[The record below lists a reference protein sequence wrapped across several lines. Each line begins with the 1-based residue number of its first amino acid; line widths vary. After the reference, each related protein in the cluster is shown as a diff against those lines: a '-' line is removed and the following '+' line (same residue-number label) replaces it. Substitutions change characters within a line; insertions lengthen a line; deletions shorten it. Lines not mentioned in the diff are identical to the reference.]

1 MPWRDRAVDAY
12 PPLHTFIDRQ
22 GEHDGPERP
31 AAHARHRATDTEPAD
46 ASISHPRHTAY
57 PTARHAVSRLP
68 RGSVEELHLRQWRI
82 ATLRGAVAAAA
93 RRARDTEAAH
103 LLRLKRGSI
112 PAAELHGRDDV
123 PTLEAYRD

>member
-22 GEHDGPERP
+22 GRTRRP
-31 AAHARHRATDTEPAD
+31 GTTGAPAD

-57 PTARHAVSRLP
+57 ATARHAVSRLP
-68 RGSVEELHLRQWRI
+68 RGSVEELHLRQRRI

-93 RRARDTEAAH
+93 RRARDTEAAQ